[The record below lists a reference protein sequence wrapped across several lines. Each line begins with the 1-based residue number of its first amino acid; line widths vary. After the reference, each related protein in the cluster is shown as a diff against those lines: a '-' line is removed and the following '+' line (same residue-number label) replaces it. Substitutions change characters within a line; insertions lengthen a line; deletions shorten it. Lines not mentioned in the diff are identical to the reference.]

1 MHVLA
6 LRRPAVAIASA
17 LLLSLAALALA
28 PAPARADA
36 MSPEVKA
43 KVDKYKQKLVE
54 WAATPA
60 LVEAVKAANVGG
72 GLAGMTNAKWEELP
86 DADPKVAAILSSPAS
101 KQLAK
106 WEEDKTINKL
116 FLRDDKGNLVAGS
129 SKTFLYNNSARP
141 AFQNAIKGQAWAAG
155 EVKPD
160 PTTQIP
166 SVQISAPVMD
176 GGKPIG
182 VLHSAV
188 SAQ

>member
-1 MHVLA
+1 MYAPA
-6 LRRPAVAIASA
+6 LRRPAFAVASA
-17 LLLSLAALALA
+17 ILLGLAALA
-28 PAPARADA
+28 PATARSDA

-43 KVDKYKQKLVE
+43 KVEKYKQKLVE

-60 LVEAVKAANVGG
+60 LIDAVKAANAGG
-72 GLAGMTNAKWEELP
+72 ALQGMTNAKWEELA
-86 DADPKVAAILSSPAS
+86 DTDPKVTAILTSPAS

-106 WEEDKTINKL
+106 WEEDKAINKL
-116 FLRDDKGNLVAGS
+116 FLRDEKGNLVAGS
-129 SKTFLYNNSARP
+129 SKTFLFNNGARP
-141 AFQNAIKGQAWAAG
+141 AFQNAIKGQPWADGA
-155 EVKPD
+155 VKPD

-166 SVQISAPVMD
+166 SVQISAPVLD